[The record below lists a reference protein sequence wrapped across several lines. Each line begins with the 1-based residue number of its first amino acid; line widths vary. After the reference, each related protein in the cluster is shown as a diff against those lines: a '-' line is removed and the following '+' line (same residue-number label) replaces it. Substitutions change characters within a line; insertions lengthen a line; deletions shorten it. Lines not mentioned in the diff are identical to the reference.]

1 MVFRGVLRGR
11 DVSVNPSLK
20 IPSKQR
26 SGLNDIGYESF
37 EWRGWREPNVIA
49 RSHCHVRFGRGFVG
63 VGLVIIRGVVRR
75 WPVLVLVLVVY

>member
-1 MVFRGVLRGR
+1 MVFRGVLGGR

-37 EWRGWREPNVIA
+37 ECRGWWEPNVIA
-49 RSHCHVRFGRGFVG
+49 RSHCHVRFGRGLVG

>member
-11 DVSVNPSLK
+11 EVSVNPCFK

-37 EWRGWREPNVIA
+37 EGRGWRGPNVIA
-49 RSHCHVRFGRGFVG
+49 RSHCHVRFGRGLVG